1 MVDGMSISNE
11 DIRADWEIG
20 DTIVVKMEGD
30 GDSTDGD
37 GDGTD
42 GTDGDATDGDGDGT
56 DG

>member
-1 MVDGMSISNE
+1 MVGAMSISNE
-11 DIRADWEIG
+11 DIRADWELG

-30 GDSTDGD
+30 GDGTDGGGD

-42 GTDGDATDGDGDGT
+42 GTDGDGT